1 MQQWLK
7 NERGVTLIEVIV
19 AFALLT
25 MILLLI
31 SNVHLSGQ
39 RQFTDQT
46 NQIDGQANVRL
57 AFKWMTSDVRKQGN
71 VHDVNE
77 VQSSLKI
84 GTITYTFSKADKTIR
99 RDDAVIAENI
109 ESFTPEYDEAQEK
122 LTLTIKSAETP
133 HQKDLS
139 KEFKTVIYIR
149 K

>member
-133 HQKDLS
+133 YQKDLS

>member
-46 NQIDGQANVRL
+46 EQIDGQANVRL
-57 AFKWMTSDVRKQGN
+57 AFKWMTTDVRKYGN

-77 VQSSLKI
+77 VQSSMKVGDI
-84 GTITYTFSKADKTIR
+84 SYTYSKADKTIL
-99 RDDAVIAENI
+99 RDGAVIAENI
-109 ESFTPEYDEAQEK
+109 DSFRMEYDEAQEK
-122 LTLTIKSAETP
+122 LTLTIKNAETP